1 MEDRSSWPTCNWCGK
16 KYRPFTGVSKSIF
29 GPDYCSNK
37 CMHDAESA
45 KASNRRNDDY
55 DDDDS
60 QSLGFFGKIWRA
72 IKITVSALVI
82 LTIIGYILDKD
93 DDTKSDN
100 NKKTEQ
106 TSTQTAKKQGTT
118 STKNTNSSKTTAS
131 SKPAS
136 SKSTTISSSKPAN
149 TQTSGS
155 SSNSSSTTSKTNSS
169 TTAQTNISTTTS
181 SASSSAA
188 KSDESYQTYLALMTL
203 LADEGESLK
212 LCEAQN
218 KTRGKEAN
226 VIGKMSQLRG
236 TQYYDEALNDLLG
249 YCPRYADEYYK
260 NGKYF
265 ASEAEFYQAYIAP
278 DYSKTLKAKK
288 KENR

>member
-1 MEDRSSWPTCNWCGK
+1 MKCDWCGRNINGN
-16 KYRPFTGVSKSIF
+16 YVSGGFF
-29 GPDYCSNK
+29 GPYYCSNK
-37 CMHDAESA
+37 CKHDAE
-45 KASNRRNDDY
+45 ASKRKNDDY
-55 DDDDS
+55 YDDDDDS

-93 DDTKSDN
+93 DDDKKSVD

-106 TSTQTAKKQGTT
+106 TTPQTVKKQSAT
-118 STKNTNSSKTTAS
+118 STKNASNSKATTS

-136 SKSTTISSSKPAN
+136 SKTTTTSSSNPAN
-149 TQTSGS
+149 TQSSGS

-169 TTAQTNISTTTS
+169 TTVPSSTSTATTS
-181 SASSSAA
+181 TSSSATEY
-188 KSDESYQTYLALMTL
+188 DESYQTYLALMTL

-218 KTRGKEAN
+218 KTKGKEAN
-226 VIGKMSQLRG
+226 VIGKMIQLRG
-236 TQYYDEALNDLLG
+236 TKYYNDALNDLLG

-265 ASEAEFYQAYIAP
+265 ASEAEFYQAYVAP
-278 DYSKTLKAKK
+278 NYSKTLKAKK
-288 KENR
+288 KEKK